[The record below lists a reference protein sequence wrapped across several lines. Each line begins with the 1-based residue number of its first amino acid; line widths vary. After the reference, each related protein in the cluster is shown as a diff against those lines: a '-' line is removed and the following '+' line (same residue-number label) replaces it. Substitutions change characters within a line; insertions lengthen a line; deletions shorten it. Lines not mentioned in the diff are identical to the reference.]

1 MIQPYVLLSVLCKIR
16 NTSKTYHSHEFML
29 ICFSTLVCIAYYIL
43 SLKSEKKSNHC
54 AKKERLRFTTP
65 LPNTCQGK
73 ENEWHK
79 ASTGANK
86 GQYGGHEGVDD
97 KNDAWCTLAYK
108 KKIDSNS
115 KFVTLFANTSGK
127 GLAVMCEIVIFYML
141 SEQKREM
148 RSTHWN
154 QSSSNPHPFWR
165 RKWYEQAANTIYSD
179 GEEMENQTQWTRI

>member
-1 MIQPYVLLSVLCKIR
+1 MSILIMEWVPSLILLGKSGIQQVKRMWEKGILYIPCISFMCVQWMDRRGSVICWHSCWEEHLS
-16 NTSKTYHSHEFML
+16 HP
-29 ICFSTLVCIAYYIL
+29 FSLNNG
-43 SLKSEKKSNHC
+43 E
-54 AKKERLRFTTP
+54 
-65 LPNTCQGK
+65 
-73 ENEWHK
+73 
-79 ASTGANK
+79 
-86 GQYGGHEGVDD
+86 
-97 KNDAWCTLAYK
+97 NDAWCTLAYK